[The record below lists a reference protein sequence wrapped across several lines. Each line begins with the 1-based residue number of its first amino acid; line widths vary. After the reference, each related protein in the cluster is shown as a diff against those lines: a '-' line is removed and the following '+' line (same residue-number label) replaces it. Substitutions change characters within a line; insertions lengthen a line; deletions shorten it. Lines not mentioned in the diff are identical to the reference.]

1 MKIKRIQAGIY
12 AANCYIIY
20 NEDGNKEALI
30 VDPGGDSKSIIE
42 EINNND
48 LTLKAI
54 VLTHGHGDHIGGVTP
69 LKKHFNVPVMIHK
82 DDVEMVKDHALN
94 LSGNMA
100 TGPVSFEPDT
110 LLKDGDKIEFGDLYL
125 KVIHTPGHTKG
136 GICLYYPGVLF
147 TGDTLFEGSI
157 GRTDL
162 YGGDYD
168 TLMRGI
174 KNKILQLPEDTII
187 YSGHGGQST
196 LKKEKM
202 TNPFL
207 RKIQ

>member
-20 NEDGNKEALI
+20 AEDERKEAVI
-30 VDPGGDSKSIIE
+30 VDPGGDPKSIIE
-42 EINNND
+42 EVLKNELD
-48 LTLKAI
+48 VKAI
-54 VLTHGHGDHIGGVTP
+54 VLTHGHGDHIGAV
-69 LKKHFNVPVMIHK
+69 LAIKKHFNIPVMIHK
-82 DDVEMVKDHALN
+82 DDSEMVKDHALN

-100 TGPVSFEPDT
+100 MGSISFKPDT
-110 LLKDGDKIEFGDLYL
+110 LLKDGDIIELGDEYL

-136 GICLYYPGVLF
+136 GICLYYPGTLI

-162 YGGDYD
+162 FGGNYES
-168 TLMRGI
+168 LIRGI
-174 KNKILQLPEDTII
+174 KNKLLLLPEDTII
-187 YSGHGGQST
+187 YPGHGGQST
-196 LKKEKM
+196 LKKEKN

-207 RKIQ
+207 RNM

>member
-12 AANCYIIY
+12 AVNCYIIY
-20 NEDGNKEALI
+20 SEDQNRDAVI
-30 VDPGGDSKSIIE
+30 VDPGGDSKSIIKE
-42 EINNND
+42 VEKNELNA
-48 LTLKAI
+48 KYI
-54 VLTHGHGDHIGGVTP
+54 VLTHGHGDHIGAVSD
-69 LKKHFNVPVMIHK
+69 LKKHFNIPVMIHK
-82 DDVEMVKDHALN
+82 DDAEMAKDHALN

-100 TGPVSFEPDT
+100 MGEVSFVPDQ
-110 LLKDGDKIEFGDLYL
+110 LLKDGDKIEFGGEYL

-136 GICLYYPGVLF
+136 GICLYYPGVLI

-168 TLMRGI
+168 SLMRAI
-174 KNKILQLPEDTII
+174 KNKLLQLPEDTVIFP
-187 YSGHGGQST
+187 GHGGQST
-196 LKKEKM
+196 LKKEKT

-207 RKIQ
+207 LKM

>member
-20 NEDGNKEALI
+20 TEGVTREAVI
-30 VDPGGDSKSIIE
+30 VDPGGDYESIIK
-42 EINNND
+42 EINKKE
-48 LTLKAI
+48 LRVKYI
-54 VLTHGHGDHIGGVTP
+54 VLTHGHGDHIGAVIAV
-69 LKKHFNVPVMIHK
+69 KKHFDVPVMIHK
-82 DDVEMVKDHALN
+82 ADMEMVKDHALN

-100 TGPVSFEPDT
+100 MGAISFEPDI
-110 LLKDGDKIEFGDLYL
+110 LLKDGESIEFGDEYL

-136 GICLYYPGVLF
+136 GICLYSPGLLI

-174 KNKILQLPEDTII
+174 KNKLLQLPEDTII
-187 YSGHGGQST
+187 YPGHGGQST
-196 LKKEKM
+196 LKKEKL

-207 RKIQ
+207 RKM

>member
-1 MKIKRIQAGIY
+1 MKIKRILAGIY

-20 NEDGNKEALI
+20 TEDEKREAVI
-30 VDPGGDSKSIIE
+30 VDPGGDYKSIIE
-42 EINNND
+42 EVDNND
-48 LTLKAI
+48 LNVKAI
-54 VLTHGHGDHIGGVTP
+54 VLTHGHADHIGAVVAI
-69 LKKHFNVPVMIHK
+69 KKHFNVPVMIHK
-82 DDVEMVKDHALN
+82 DDSEMVKNHALN

-100 TGPVSFEPDT
+100 MGAISFEPDT
-110 LLKDGDKIEFGDLYL
+110 LLKDGDKIEFGDGYL

-136 GICLYYPGVLF
+136 GICLYYPGILI

-162 YGGDYD
+162 FGGDYD
-168 TLMRGI
+168 SLMGSI
-174 KNKILQLPEDTII
+174 KNKLLQLPEDTII
-187 YSGHGGQST
+187 YPGHGGLST

-207 RKIQ
+207 RDM